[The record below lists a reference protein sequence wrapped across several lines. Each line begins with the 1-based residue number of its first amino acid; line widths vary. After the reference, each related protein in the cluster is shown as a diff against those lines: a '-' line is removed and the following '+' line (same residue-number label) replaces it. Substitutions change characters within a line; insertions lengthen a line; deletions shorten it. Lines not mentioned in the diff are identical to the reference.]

1 MTDVELLGRW
11 RSCLH
16 DLGAASGAE
25 EAFADLLVRYSEPH
39 RAYHTLQH
47 IRECFAGFDQA
58 RSALKEPGCVA
69 AALWFHDAI
78 YDTHASDNE
87 TMSADLARNVLRA
100 AGVAPGAIDRIA
112 AMILDT
118 RHDASPADG
127 DPELLVDIDL
137 GILGAAPA
145 RFAEYETQVRREYG
159 WVDEAV
165 FRTTRRRILEGFLA
179 RRSIYTSEF
188 FARRLEVQARRN
200 LASSIAA
207 LSAPFPAGA

>member
-11 RSCLH
+11 RSCLR
-16 DLGAASGAE
+16 DLGAASASE

-47 IRECFAGFDQA
+47 IRECFVGFDQA

-87 TMSADLARNVLRA
+87 ARSADLARNVLRA

-118 RHDASPADG
+118 RHDASPAAG
-127 DPELLVDIDL
+127 DPALLVDIDL
-137 GILGAAPA
+137 GILGASPE
-145 RFAEYETQVRREYG
+145 RFAEYEKQVRREYD
-159 WVDEAV
+159 WVEDGR
-165 FRTTRRRILEGFLA
+165 FRATRRRILEGFLA
-179 RRSIYTSEF
+179 RPRIYGSDVFSSKLELR
-188 FARRLEVQARRN
+188 ARGN
-200 LASSIAA
+200 LLKSIADLA
-207 LSAPFPAGA
+207 